1 MPRLLIDIT
10 RLLYRRVTWRLPTGI
25 DRVGL
30 KYLAH
35 YADRAQAVLS
45 LGSVSVVLS
54 PADSGRAFEVLLDPE
69 REARL
74 LSALLSAKSL
84 LWARRPCDVTGA
96 VLFNTGH
103 TGLENPDYARALRAA
118 GVLPVFLVHDLIPL
132 SHPEYCRPGEQ
143 KRHLVRMRNAVTLAR
158 GVVTNS
164 CDTLEALAR
173 FAAGLGLRVPCA
185 VVAPLAPGFAPSAP
199 GLRPIAAPYFVV
211 LGTIEPRKNH
221 WMVLQIWRRL
231 VERAA
236 AKAPRLVVIGQ
247 RGWECENVV
256 DLLERSQELRGFVI
270 EANACSDAEL
280 VTYLRHAQALLFPS
294 FAEGYGLPIIEALS
308 LGVPVIASDLPVFR
322 EIAGEVPE
330 YIDPLDGQ
338 RWMALISEY
347 AEPESERRK
356 AQLSR
361 MASLRLTTWAQ
372 HFRVV
377 DDFLGELERQPGA

>member
-35 YADRAQAVLS
+35 YANRAQAVLS
-45 LGSVSVVLS
+45 LGSASGVLS
-54 PADSGRAFEVLLDPE
+54 PADSARAFGLLLDGE
-69 REARL
+69 SEAPL
-74 LSALLSAKSL
+74 FSALLNTKSL
-84 LWARRPCDVTGA
+84 LWGRRSRDLTQA
-96 VLFNTGH
+96 VLLNTGH
-103 TGLENPDYARALRAA
+103 TGLENPAYARALRAA
-118 GVLPVFLVHDLIPL
+118 GARPVFLVHDLIPL
-132 SHPEYCRPGEQ
+132 THPEYCRPGER

-164 CDTLEALAR
+164 RDTLEALTR
-173 FAAGLGLRVPCA
+173 FAAGLGLRVPPA
-185 VVAPLAPGFAPSAP
+185 VVAPLAPGFASSAP
-199 GLRPIAAPYFVV
+199 GARPMAEPYFVF

-231 VERAA
+231 VEQTS

-256 DLLERSQELRGFVI
+256 DLLERCQELRGFVI
-270 EANACSDAEL
+270 EADACSDAEL

-294 FAEGYGLPIIEALS
+294 FAEGYGLPVIEALS

-322 EIAGEVPE
+322 EIAGDVPE
-330 YIDPLDGQ
+330 YVDPLDGQ

-347 AEPESERRK
+347 ADPESERRG

-361 MASLRLTTWAQ
+361 MVSLRVPTWEQ

-377 DDFLGELERQPGA
+377 DDFLAQLEQQA